1 MKDVKTTGDSP
12 GLPGIEIPPGPVML
26 EFLDASMSTVITRCS
41 VLTRHIKHSSAL
53 DSSVNNHF
61 ELFSTSL
68 RNYLKILGLY
78 LYVPLRRECEQGK
91 CNIDFNQFERD
102 TVSLIERIAVSV
114 YEEKQKEPFDPIQLA
129 KTLHESSKLLSERH
143 EEQKSILYPV
153 YLEIWKD
160 QDNSE

>member
-1 MKDVKTTGDSP
+1 MRDANKTDANA

-41 VLTRHIKHSSAL
+41 VLTRHINESKTL
-53 DSSVNNHF
+53 DESVNNHF

-91 CNIDFNQFERD
+91 CDIDFNQFEND
-102 TVSLIERIAVSV
+102 TVSLIERIAVSLF
-114 YEEKQKEPFDPIQLA
+114 EEKQNQPFNPTQLA
-129 KTLHESSKLLSERH
+129 ETLMQSSELLKSRH
-143 EEQKSILYPV
+143 EEQKKVLYPI

-160 QDNSE
+160 QDSEN